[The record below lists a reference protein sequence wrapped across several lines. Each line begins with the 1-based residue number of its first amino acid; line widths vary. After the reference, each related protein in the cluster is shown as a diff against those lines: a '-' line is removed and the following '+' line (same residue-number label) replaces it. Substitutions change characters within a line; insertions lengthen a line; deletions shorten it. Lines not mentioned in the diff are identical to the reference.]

1 MILCNWSHFGLGYI
15 IWGVYSM
22 GCFGPPLGRFLVALA
37 PLWSYELDGAQKTKM
52 LKPEWFFNFFEGV
65 KGVRRFR
72 KRSAEGAIAILKEE
86 VG

>member
-52 LKPEWFFNFFEGV
+52 LKPEWFFKNFL
-65 KGVRRFR
+65 
-72 KRSAEGAIAILKEE
+72 KRLRMSGDSENE
-86 VG
+86 VLREP